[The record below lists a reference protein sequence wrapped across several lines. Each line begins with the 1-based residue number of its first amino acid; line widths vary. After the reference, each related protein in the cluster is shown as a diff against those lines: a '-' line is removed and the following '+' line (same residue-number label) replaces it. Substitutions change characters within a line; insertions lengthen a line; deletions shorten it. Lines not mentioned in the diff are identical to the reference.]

1 MKINNHG
8 QSLVLFVLLLPVI
21 LLILV
26 MVIDIGKMVMY
37 RQEIDN
43 INKLAIFYGLERIDD
58 DPEVLIRDVIK
69 KNNQE
74 IVIKKIEVLDESIEV
89 LLEVDVKFILFKN
102 NDLVKIRSN
111 YVGYIDDGKKV
122 IKGN

>member
-1 MKINNHG
+1 MKINNRG